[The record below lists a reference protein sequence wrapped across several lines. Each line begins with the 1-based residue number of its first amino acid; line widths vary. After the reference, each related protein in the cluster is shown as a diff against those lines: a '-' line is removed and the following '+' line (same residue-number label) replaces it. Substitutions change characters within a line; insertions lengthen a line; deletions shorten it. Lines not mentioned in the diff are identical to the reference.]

1 MLSHELTIDPDF
13 AGMPGVAHGGY
24 VAGLLTVALG
34 ASGSRVRLRR
44 PVPTG
49 RALEIDQAAG
59 APVELRDGAALL
71 ADGAAADVL
80 VRVPDAVSAGEA
92 AAATQRFAELAH
104 PFPMCVCCGPDHAG
118 GLHVFP
124 GPVAGRAVVAAH
136 WVPPEPL
143 AGDDARLPRALVA
156 AALDCAQ
163 LWALML
169 HAPPATSDRVVTATL
184 ETRLDA
190 PVITGEPYIVLG
202 WPIGRD
208 GRRWLAGAAIVAG
221 DGAVCAAGHQTA
233 AVVAG
238 LGVPLGRDHWA
249 RASVAAR

>member
-1 MLSHELTIDPDF
+1 MPSHELTIDPGF

-34 ASGSRVRLRR
+34 ASGTRVRLRR

-49 RALEIDQAAG
+49 RALQIEHAAG
-59 APVELRDGAALL
+59 AQIELRNGEALL
-71 ADGAAADVL
+71 AEGAAADVL
-80 VRVPDAVSAGEA
+80 VRVPDAVSAREA
-92 AAATQRFAELAH
+92 EAATQRFADLAH

-118 GLHVFP
+118 GLHVFS
-124 GPVAGRAVVAAH
+124 GPVAGRGVVAAH
-136 WVPPEPL
+136 WVPSERL
-143 AGDDARLPRALVA
+143 AGADGRLPRELVC

-169 HAPPATSDRVVTATL
+169 HAPPAMSDRVVTAML
-184 ETRLDA
+184 ETRIDA
-190 PVITGEPYIVLG
+190 PVITGEPYVVLG

-208 GRRWLAGAAIVAG
+208 GRRWLAGAAILAA
-221 DGAVCAAGHQTA
+221 DGAACAAGHQTA
-233 AVVAG
+233 AVVTG

-249 RASVAAR
+249 GASAAAR

>member
-1 MLSHELTIDPDF
+1 MPSHDLTIDPGF

-49 RALEIDQAAG
+49 RALHIEHAAG
-59 APVELRDGAALL
+59 AQVELRDGAGLL

-92 AAATQRFAELAH
+92 ATATQRFADLAH

-136 WVPPEPL
+136 WVPPERL
-143 AGDDARLPRALVA
+143 AGDDGRLPRELVCA
-156 AALDCAQ
+156 VLDCTQ
-163 LWALML
+163 LWALMV

-190 PVITGEPYIVLG
+190 PVTAGEPYLVLG

-208 GRRWLAGAAIVAG
+208 GRRWLAGAAILAA

-233 AVVAG
+233 AVVTG

-249 RASVAAR
+249 AASVAAL

>member
-1 MLSHELTIDPDF
+1 MDLRF

-34 ASGSRVRLRR
+34 ASASRVRLRR

-49 RALEIDQAAG
+49 RALQIEHAAG
-59 APVELRDGAALL
+59 AQVELRDGAGLL
-71 ADGAAADVL
+71 ADGAAVDVP

-92 AAATQRFAELAH
+92 AAATQRFADLAH
-104 PFPMCVCCGPDHAG
+104 PFPMCVVCGPDHAG

-136 WVPPEPL
+136 WVPPERL
-143 AGDDARLPRALVA
+143 AGDDGRLPRELVS

-169 HAPPATSDRVVTATL
+169 HAPPSTSDRVVTATL

-190 PVITGEPYIVLG
+190 PVIAGARYVVLG
-202 WPIGRD
+202 WPMGRD
-208 GRRWLAGAAIVAG
+208 GRRWLAGAAVLAA
-221 DGAVCAAGHQTA
+221 DGAICAAGHQTA
-233 AVVAG
+233 AVVTG
-238 LGVPLGRDHWA
+238 FGVPLGRDHWA
-249 RASVAAR
+249 GAPVAAP